1 MSPSTATNGHGA
13 GVTYAG
19 QAQLKK
25 LPIPKLEDTVKRYLL
40 AVRPFQSDKEFERTK
55 QAVQEFAER
64 DGPGLQTR
72 LEEYAKD
79 KGSYIEQF
87 WFDSYLNY
95 DNPVVL
101 NLNPF
106 FLLED
111 DPTPARANQVNRA
124 ASLTISSLCFVRCL
138 RREELQPDT
147 VRGTPLD
154 MWQYSRLFGTSRIPT
169 DHGCEMRTDDNAKH
183 IVVMCRSQFYW
194 FDVLDVSH
202 DIILSEKDLAENFR
216 AIIED
221 AHAIPRSEAAK
232 SAMGVLT
239 SESRSVWAELR
250 SKIASAPAGDNNRQ
264 CLDIIDDALFIVCL
278 DDTEPVGKAQVSE
291 NMLCGSYDVEG
302 GIQIGT
308 CTNRWYDKLQLIIC
322 KNGSAGV
329 NFEHTGVDGHTVL
342 RFVSD
347 IYTDTIMRF
356 AKTINPAAPNLWPS
370 MSPDVSKRDPE
381 SFGDVDSTPHKLE
394 WKITAELVTG
404 IRFAETRLSDL
415 ILQNEV
421 KVLEFAGYGS
431 NFIKRAGFSP
441 DAFVQMAFQAAYY
454 GLYGRVQSVYEPAM
468 TKAFFHGRT
477 EAIRSTTT
485 ESANYVKRFC
495 EDVSPQIKVDA
506 LHKACKRHTNITREC
521 SAGQGQDR
529 HLYALYKMWEMAA
542 AEEKKAADT
551 ARAENANTAGG
562 DGQPRSPTPSSESG
576 TELPAIFADSA
587 WDRLNTTIL
596 STSNCGNPALRMFGF
611 GPTSMDGF
619 GVGYIIKE
627 NSISICAA
635 SKHRQTQRY
644 LDTLAAY
651 FLEIR
656 VLLRQVEQLRGE
668 HKVDYRRPEEKQK
681 SRRSGR
687 KVVVESTVPA
697 AEDDGADDEAAGMLA
712 GYGYFDIETL
722 EKDMARLKSLQLKD
736 EDVGNSLRRAAIG
749 KRLRLGEY

>member
-1 MSPSTATNGHGA
+1 MTSDKVDPPSMAR
-13 GVTYAG
+13 VTYAG
-19 QAQLKK
+19 QDKLKR
-25 LPIPKLEDTVKRYLL
+25 LPIPQLEDTTRRYLT
-40 AVRPFQSDKEFERTK
+40 AVKPYQNDKEFART
-55 QAVQEFAER
+55 QAAVQEFGEK
-64 DGPGLQTR
+64 DGPSLQRR
-72 LEEYAKD
+72 LLNYAKD

-138 RREELQPDT
+138 RREELEPDT
-147 VRGTPLD
+147 VRGVALD

-169 DHGCEMRTDDNAKH
+169 DHGCEMRTDEESRH

-194 FDVLDVSH
+194 FDVLDANN
-202 DIILSEKDLAENFR
+202 DIILSEKDLAENFK

-232 SAMGVLT
+232 SALGVLT

-250 SKIASAPAGDNNRQ
+250 SKIAVAPAGDNNRQ
-264 CLDIIDDALFIVCL
+264 CLDIIDNALFVVCL
-278 DDTEPVGKAQVSE
+278 DDSEPVGKAQISE
-291 NMLCGSYDVEG
+291 NMLCGSYEVDG

-322 KNGSAGV
+322 RNGSAGV

-370 MSPDVSKRDPE
+370 MSPDVAKRDPE

-394 WKITAELVTG
+394 WDITTELVTG

-431 NFIKRAGFSP
+431 NFIKQAGFSP

-454 GLYGRVQSVYEPAM
+454 GLYGRIQSVYEPAM

-477 EAIRSTTT
+477 EAIRSMTT
-485 ESANYVKRFC
+485 ESANFVKRFC

-506 LHKACKRHTNITREC
+506 LHKACKRHTAITREC

-529 HLYALYKMWEMAA
+529 HLYALYKMWEMQVAEERKA
-542 AEEKKAADT
+542 AEEARSKEGGAASNG
-551 ARAENANTAGG
+551 AA
-562 DGQPRSPTPSSESG
+562 RSPTPSSEAA

-656 VLLRQVEQLRGE
+656 VLLRQVEHLRGE
-668 HKVDYRRPEEKQK
+668 HKVDHRRPEEKQK

-687 KVVVESTVPA
+687 KVVVEA
-697 AEDDGADDEAAGMLA
+697 HNAGIEDDNDDETAGMLA

-736 EDVGNSLRRAAIG
+736 EDVGNAIRRSAVG